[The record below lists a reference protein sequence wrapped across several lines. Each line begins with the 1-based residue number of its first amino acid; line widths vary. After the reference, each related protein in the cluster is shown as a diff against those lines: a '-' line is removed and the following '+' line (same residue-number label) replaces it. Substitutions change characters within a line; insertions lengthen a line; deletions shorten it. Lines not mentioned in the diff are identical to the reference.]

1 VSDAIPVDLEC
12 QPVSTTE
19 RDPAVLYLQHRRLL
33 LLVAINKF
41 RVPEA
46 DAENLLQDVF
56 VSFLQ
61 SGRRVENVRAWLVAA
76 VCNASRHYWR
86 VHQRIEPLPDDVVE
100 RIDPCSQHL
109 AEQVALRM
117 TVKQALGYLA
127 PRCRETLRLHY
138 FEGRSASDVAN
149 VLETTN
155 RYAEK
160 LIHNCLQRVR
170 EMYKRIMAVHS

>member
-1 VSDAIPVDLEC
+1 MLEAMPIPSQCE
-12 QPVSTTE
+12 PVPGTE
-19 RDPAVLYLQHRRLL
+19 RDPAALYLEHRRLL
-33 LLVAINKF
+33 LHVAINKF
-41 RVPEA
+41 RVPDA

-86 VHQRIEPLPDDVVE
+86 MHSRTEQLPENVVE
-100 RIDPCSQHL
+100 RADPCSQHL

-117 TVKQALGYLA
+117 TVKQALGYL
-127 PRCRETLRLHY
+127 PQRCRETLHLHY

-149 VLETTN
+149 VLETTS

-170 EMYKRIMAVHS
+170 ETYRRIMTVHS

>member
-1 VSDAIPVDLEC
+1 MLEAIPVSAAFE
-12 QPVSTTE
+12 PVPSTE
-19 RDPAVLYLQHRRLL
+19 RDPAAVYLQHRRLL
-33 LLVAINKF
+33 LYVAINKF
-41 RVPEA
+41 RVPDA

-61 SGRRVENVRAWLVAA
+61 SGRHVENVRAWLVAA

-86 VHQRIEPLPDDVVE
+86 MHQRIEQLPDDVVE
-100 RIDPCSQHL
+100 RIDPGSQHL
-109 AEQVALRM
+109 AEQFALRM

-138 FEGRSASDVAN
+138 FEGRSASDVAI
-149 VLETTN
+149 VLETTS

-170 EMYKRIMAVHS
+170 ETYRRIMAVHS